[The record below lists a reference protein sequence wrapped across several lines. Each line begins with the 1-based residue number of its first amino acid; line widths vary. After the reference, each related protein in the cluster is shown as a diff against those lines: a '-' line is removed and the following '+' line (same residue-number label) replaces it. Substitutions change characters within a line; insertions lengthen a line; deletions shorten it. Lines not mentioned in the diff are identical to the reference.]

1 MHFLERA
8 ALVIVAM
15 WTVCTL
21 LVIWF
26 FALEIARRVRQWWEL
41 QRSSPHSFYWRVR
54 SWLWKHGIGSSRR
67 ATQMRFRQVR
77 GRDE

>member
-26 FALEIARRVRQWWEL
+26 FALEIARRMRHWWEL
-41 QRSSPHSFYWRVR
+41 QRSSPHSCYWVLR
-54 SWLWKHGIGSSRR
+54 SWLWKRGIGLKRRR
-67 ATQMRFRQVR
+67 ATTGWR
-77 GRDE
+77 

>member
-1 MHFLERA
+1 MLFLQRA

-26 FALEIARRVRQWWEL
+26 FLQEAARRISQRWEL
-41 QRSSPHSFYWRVR
+41 QRSSPHSCYWVVR
-54 SWLWKHGIGSSRR
+54 SWLWKRGIGSKRRR
-67 ATQMRFRQVR
+67 ATTEWR
-77 GRDE
+77 

>member
-1 MHFLERA
+1 MLFLERA

-26 FALEIARRVRQWWEL
+26 FLQEAARRISLSWEL

-54 SWLWKHGIGSSRR
+54 SWLWRRGISWNAQRKW
-67 ATQMRFRQVR
+67 MRFR
-77 GRDE
+77 